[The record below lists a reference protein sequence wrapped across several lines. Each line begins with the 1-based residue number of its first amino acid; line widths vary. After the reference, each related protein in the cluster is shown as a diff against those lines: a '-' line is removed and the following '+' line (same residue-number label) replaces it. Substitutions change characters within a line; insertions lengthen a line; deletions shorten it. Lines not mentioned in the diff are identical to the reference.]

1 MAQTTYTSTTV
12 ITLATRDEA
21 YKRAA
26 RLLLHLDALNLNL
39 ISIIVNPDKTV
50 SFTLNNPLSADQL
63 DHLVGF

>member
-12 ITLATRDEA
+12 VTLATRAEA
-21 YKRAA
+21 YNRAA

-39 ISIIVNPDKTV
+39 VSIIVNADHTV
-50 SFTLNNPLSADQL
+50 SFTLNNPISAEQL